1 MAVVLITGCS
11 SGFGFETA
19 LAFARRGDQVFATM
33 RNLAKST
40 DLQSAAADSALA
52 VEILPLDVTDDD
64 SVADAVQ
71 KVLAAAGR
79 IDVLVNN
86 AGVEHWGALE
96 FLADDLVRAI
106 FETNV
111 LGAVRMLRAV
121 LPAMRAQESGV
132 VVNVASAA
140 GRVPGLPVNWAY
152 SASKHALCSL
162 SDSLS
167 GEVQPFGVRV
177 VSIEPG
183 FYATRNIEN
192 ATRPAPGSPYAELET
207 AVVTFFENSLEHGGD
222 PKNVAAAI
230 VAAASDPSTPIHVP
244 VGPDA
249 EMFIQAAA
257 TMSESEWQAVGRAMI
272 GLPPV

>member
-1 MAVVLITGCS
+1 MAVVVITGCS
-11 SGFGFETA
+11 SGFGLETS
-19 LAFARRGDQVFATM
+19 LAFARRGERVYATM
-33 RNLAKST
+33 RNLAKAD
-40 DLQSAAADSALA
+40 DLVAAAAAEELDVDIVA
-52 VEILPLDVTDDD
+52 LDVTDDD
-64 SVADAVQ
+64 SVATAVREI
-71 KVLAAAGR
+71 VAAEGR

-96 FLADDLVRAI
+96 LLPDDLVRSI

-121 LPAMRAQESGV
+121 LPAMRAQGTGV
-132 VVNVASAA
+132 VVNVSSAA
-140 GRVPGLPVNWAY
+140 GRVPGLPCDWAY

-167 GEVQPFGVRV
+167 GEVQSFGIRV

-183 FYATRNIEN
+183 FFATKNIEN
-192 ATRPAPGSPYAELET
+192 AIRPAPGSPYAEIET
-207 AVVTFFENSLEHGGD
+207 ALVTFLESSLEHGGD

-230 VAAASDPSTPIHVP
+230 VAAANDPDSPIHVP

-272 GLPPV
+272 GLPPL